1 MKKITPFHSASS
13 DLERTRILCRETLSG
28 TGPEV
33 LESYSVIRRGERVLV
48 PWEKLTREER
58 RVIAITLR
66 EMGREAHAEADRHD
80 AAS

>member
-1 MKKITPFHSASS
+1 M
-13 DLERTRILCRETLSG
+13 
-28 TGPEV
+28 
-33 LESYSVIRRGERVLV
+33 ESYSVIRRGERVLV